1 MGGFIWVN
9 MLDSVPPA
17 ELAISTPPQHFLSD
31 QIDTERK
38 KVTQYIIVGRQ
49 R

>member
-9 MLDSVPPA
+9 MLDSVSPA
-17 ELAISTPPQHFLSD
+17 ELVISTLPRHCLFD